1 MSGRKIISKEALMQT
16 EEVFI
21 FKEEKISRNDLPG
34 LKDRVMEGN
43 TGGIGDKVY
52 KAIGPP

>member
-1 MSGRKIISKEALMQT
+1 MQT